1 MSWEIQN
8 VAVSCERAGLEDDGV
23 MLFTSCLVDLWTI
36 VVSVAVGWPHGFTI
50 MMLAGVCLRR
60 QFSSPRPDAE
70 DVLRCPFIYPSST
83 VCEQQ
88 TFAFSFVN
96 NSRGVGG
103 LSSPTKTGMLQRVLA
118 NIHGHVSPGAVSL
131 DSSLPPQPAKCQVT
145 PDENGSMLRCHRLG
159 RKAELRRLK
168 LTIAWRH
175 S

>member
-8 VAVSCERAGLEDDGV
+8 IAVSCERAGLEDDGV
-23 MLFTSCLVDLWTI
+23 MLFTSCPVLIFGRSFYLW
-36 VVSVAVGWPHGFTI
+36 PYGFTI
-50 MMLAGVCLRR
+50 MMLAGVCLCR

-70 DVLRCPFIYPSST
+70 DVLSCPSIYPCSV

-96 NSRGVGG
+96 NSRGAGG

-118 NIHGHVSPGAVSL
+118 NIHGHVSPGSVSL